1 MEEDF
6 AKRQKLDALA
16 ALIGGAV
23 AGEDGVL
30 RVSAPAMAAAEAA
43 PVFPTFPVFPP
54 PPQPAPEPPEG
65 WLTTDETEEY
75 TLWRAGLPLPTGDGT
90 TSTQAEINTLT
101 DYVEGSEPSK
111 PRKHLAG
118 LFSDEGGMQGWLEQE
133 RARRRRSRDKRVPER
148 D

>member
-1 MEEDF
+1 MEEEF

-16 ALIGGAV
+16 ALIGGAT

-43 PVFPTFPVFPP
+43 PIFPTFAAFPP
-54 PPQPAPEPPEG
+54 APAP
-65 WLTTDETEEY
+65 
-75 TLWRAGLPLPTGDGT
+75 
-90 TSTQAEINTLT
+90 
-101 DYVEGSEPSK
+101 EPSK
-111 PRKHLAG
+111 PRKHHAG
-118 LFSDEGGMQGWLEQE
+118 LFSDEGGIQGWLEQE

>member
-43 PVFPTFPVFPP
+43 PVFPTFPTFPP
-54 PPQPAPEPPEG
+54 APAPEP
-65 WLTTDETEEY
+65 
-75 TLWRAGLPLPTGDGT
+75 
-90 TSTQAEINTLT
+90 
-101 DYVEGSEPSK
+101 SEPSK